1 MVCRHFSKYKNCQ
14 KYFVPTSQI
23 FLSTSKYFL
32 HLVRTDPMYHPF
44 YQNHF
49 VEKTK
54 TNFLAMVGSVLPNE
68 IWLQIFGYLST
79 YDILQNVAVVCRH
92 FYHLCQEKSLI
103 KELILRNVS
112 CVDVNIPKIR
122 EVIVNA
128 KNLQKLVLTYRC
140 EVEEF
145 VIRSLKSNTHLKHLE
160 IHSIKDSLSQY
171 CVSHIFEKGKN
182 LQFLEIDL
190 MSWTNIE
197 ITSFANL
204 PKLKCLKLNFVNSVN
219 LVSLA
224 NHCQYLETLHL
235 RNIFEDYSED
245 DLTYLLHINQNSLKS
260 LYLEGKTF
268 RDRWLSQ
275 LDTLC
280 PNLQELGLC
289 HIGKLQN
296 WGARGISNLQN
307 LTTLQLKT
315 NTTSSTSFCIM
326 FKSKSFT
333 KNLVKLNL
341 SNSTNVNDCVIKAIG
356 KNCPKLEYLNLDQ
369 CHEVREKSMKYIVR
383 NCPNMKK
390 LSLVQVTKLS
400 NLFLWD
406 FDVYLPKLTFLDLFN
421 GARIR
426 NEYLK
431 YVIQKSEVNLQIR
444 NWKGDVLV
452 K

>member
-1 MVCRHFSKYKNCQ
+1 
-14 KYFVPTSQI
+14 
-23 FLSTSKYFL
+23 
-32 HLVRTDPMYHPF
+32 
-44 YQNHF
+44 
-49 VEKTK
+49 
-54 TNFLAMVGSVLPNE
+54 MVGLVLPNE

-79 YDILQNVAVVCRH
+79 YDILQNISLVCRH
-92 FYHLCQEKSLI
+92 FYHLCQDKSLI
-103 KELILRNVS
+103 KELILRNNS
-112 CVDVNIPKIR
+112 CIDVNIPKIH
-122 EVIVNA
+122 EIIVNA
-128 KNLQKLVLTYRC
+128 KNLQKLVLTYRF
-140 EVEEF
+140 EAEDF
-145 VIRSLKSNTHLKHLE
+145 VILALRSNTHLKHLE
-160 IHSIKDSLSQY
+160 IHSVKDGLSQC
-171 CVSHIFEKGKN
+171 CVNDIFEKGKN

-190 MSWTNIE
+190 MSWTFIE
-197 ITSFANL
+197 ITSFTNL
-204 PKLKCLKLNFVNSVN
+204 TKLKSLKLNFVNSVN

-224 NHCQYLETLHL
+224 KHCQNLETLHL
-235 RNIFEDYSED
+235 RNIYVDYYYEDY
-245 DLTYLLHINQNSLKS
+245 LTHVLKINQNTLKS

-275 LDTLC
+275 IHTQC

-296 WGARGISNLQN
+296 LGARGITNMKN
-307 LTTLQLKT
+307 LTTLELKT
-315 NTTSSTSFCIM
+315 NTTSSSSFCIL

-341 SNSTNVNDCVIKAIG
+341 SNSMNVDDHVIKAIG
-356 KNCPKLEYLNLDQ
+356 KNCSKLEYLNLDH
-369 CHEVREKSMKYIVR
+369 CCEVREKSMKYIVR
-383 NCPNMKK
+383 NCPQLKE
-390 LSLVQVTKLS
+390 LSLVKVPQLS

-426 NEYLK
+426 NEYLR